1 MEPFKF
7 KYLRGSFAKNRSL
20 LFVLIFLKHV
30 WCLQSEEYQSNWSG
44 MVVRAWVGSGSGLYF
59 SSTTTTRA
67 GFIVRQW
74 KWPTNAPGN
83 KMWRAASSS
92 WWPRCKCKG
101 TNGGA
106 PARNALHVFH
116 PPARWK
122 GENGASSDHCDA
134 LWEKD
139 CVLSTWQHPPCSTE
153 CLQSLKSQRFVK
165 VFPPHVSTYMSH
177 ISSKYQFIESIS
189 LTLNNT
195 LLNQIL
201 LNLSRCFRNHAEHM
215 FMPHTLCFFWSQT
228 FFLFVHIVLN
238 PRLLHRH
245 DMVDMCFMFDLAQD

>member
-59 SSTTTTRA
+59 SSATTTRA

-122 GENGASSDHCDA
+122 GENGARVQHQITAMLFGKRTAYCLHDNI
-134 LWEKD
+134 LP
-139 CVLSTWQHPPCSTE
+139 VL
-153 CLQSLKSQRFVK
+153 
-165 VFPPHVSTYMSH
+165 
-177 ISSKYQFIESIS
+177 
-189 LTLNNT
+189 
-195 LLNQIL
+195 
-201 LNLSRCFRNHAEHM
+201 LSACK
-215 FMPHTLCFFWSQT
+215 
-228 FFLFVHIVLN
+228 VLN
-238 PRLLHRH
+238 HR
-245 DMVDMCFMFDLAQD
+245 DL